1 MLLLSRQAPKRCP
14 HIFDSSLS
22 APEPGRAERS
32 QNQQRP
38 QPCNTMSR
46 DEHPPL
52 NMESPRPSGV
62 SSFENR
68 ALPARMQYRSR
79 PVSVAVD
86 PLSLVISECISIT
99 SAIQKHARSPHSS
112 VSAIL
117 GGSPNPLQLDNSC
130 LQCATLL
137 QRSKSPAGSISGD
150 GSHDGLTNR
159 WGLRGQRGK
168 SMQDNPMIAGFGKLR
183 HELAGVKG
191 TVGQLVRHF

>member
-1 MLLLSRQAPKRCP
+1 
-14 HIFDSSLS
+14 
-22 APEPGRAERS
+22 
-32 QNQQRP
+32 
-38 QPCNTMSR
+38 MSR
-46 DEHPPL
+46 DEQPPL

-117 GGSPNPLQLDNSC
+117 GGSPNPLQLGPPSPSPHE
-130 LQCATLL
+130 
-137 QRSKSPAGSISGD
+137 RSKSPVGSISGD

-159 WGLRGQRGK
+159 WGLRGQGGK
-168 SMQDNPMIAGFGKLR
+168 ACKTTP
-183 HELAGVKG
+183 
-191 TVGQLVRHF
+191 